1 MHLVRTLTSFQK
13 SLRILHYV
21 FLWLQERMPTCT
33 LAWGGLWEKPCP
45 NEERSMQQCFFKVD
59 PESILKWFLLMASLQ
74 HSSNGPTFTVNIWF
88 LLCTA
93 IWGYK
98 NVATKTHKRS
108 MALVKVSHCG
118 ACTLTVKKQRPVC
131 LYLLSLWVSRMEFV
145 VLITSMP
152 HAHHILWW
160 GVLKSSFIFLFSS
173 RSMK

>member
-1 MHLVRTLTSFQK
+1 MDYSVFRHSISSNIAGMHLVRTLTSFQK

-21 FLWLQERMPTCT
+21 FLWLQERMPTRT
-33 LAWGGLWEKPCP
+33 LAQGGLWEKPCP
-45 NEERSMQQCFFKVD
+45 NEERSTQQCFFKVD

-108 MALVKVSHCG
+108 MALVKVSHCR
-118 ACTLTVKKQRPVC
+118 ACTLTMKKQRPVS
-131 LYLLSLWVSRMEFV
+131 LYLLSLWVFWLECA

-152 HAHHILWW
+152 RVHHLQP
-160 GVLKSSFIFLFSS
+160 
-173 RSMK
+173 